1 MVLLRDF
8 GLVAFLALTHSARA
22 FYAKNG
28 EVLNL
33 DEKSFK
39 KEIMMSEHAAVR
51 IWALG
56 FCCGL
61 GLIRIGVLGGR
72 VRAFLPSF
80 PTYVMCLFLRLTNPR
95 LS

>member
-8 GLVAFLALTHSARA
+8 GLVAFLAMTHSARA

-28 EVLNL
+28 DVLNL

-51 IWALG
+51 I
-56 FCCGL
+56 
-61 GLIRIGVLGGR
+61 
-72 VRAFLPSF
+72 
-80 PTYVMCLFLRLTNPR
+80 
-95 LS
+95 